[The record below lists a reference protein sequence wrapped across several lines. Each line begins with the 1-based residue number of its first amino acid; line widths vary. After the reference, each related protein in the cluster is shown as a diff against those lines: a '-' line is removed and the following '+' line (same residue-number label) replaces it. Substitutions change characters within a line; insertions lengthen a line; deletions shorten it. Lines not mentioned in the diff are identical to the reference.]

1 MLTTIATVLLVVFL
15 YIHVVYHLRTSNDME
30 VYEID
35 LLPNKNRLE
44 ELCNLR
50 QPLVISYYD
59 AAFSKCLPEN
69 FVQSAFE
76 LNVVDPSNVAVPLSA
91 KKSMELFST
100 STHYTEKNSD
110 FLKDT
115 MCWRQFETNDGNF
128 RPPFVVSIQYDLIFG
143 GKDATTKLKYTNCYR
158 NYFMVIDGEVEVK
171 LSPPRSARFLNTQKD
186 YIRDDF
192 YSVSN
197 AWDNTSGANNDFDKV
212 KFLTVHLKKGQ
223 TMFVPAYWW
232 YSFKL
237 KKGCLCAF
245 HYKTIMNTV
254 ATVPDIVLG
263 VMQRQNTKLILA
275 GNLNTI

>member
-1 MLTTIATVLLVVFL
+1 M
-15 YIHVVYHLRTSNDME
+15 
-30 VYEID
+30 
-35 LLPNKNRLE
+35 
-44 ELCNLR
+44 
-50 QPLVISYYD
+50 
-59 AAFSKCLPEN
+59 
-69 FVQSAFE
+69 
-76 LNVVDPSNVAVPLSA
+76 
-91 KKSMELFST
+91 
-100 STHYTEKNSD
+100 
-110 FLKDT
+110 
-115 MCWRQFETNDGNF
+115 
-128 RPPFVVSIQYDLIFG
+128 VSIQYDLIFG